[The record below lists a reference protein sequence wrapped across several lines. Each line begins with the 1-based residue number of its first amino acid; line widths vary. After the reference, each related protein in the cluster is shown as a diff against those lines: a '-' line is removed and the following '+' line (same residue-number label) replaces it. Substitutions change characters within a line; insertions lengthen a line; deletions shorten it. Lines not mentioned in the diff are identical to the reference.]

1 MNYVLFDG
9 QHHQKLKPLTL
20 TRPVADLRVGIYKIH
35 DKWKNILDQEV
46 GIRSKDY
53 LASKFNS
60 NKEEVLYGISG
71 ALCPNEELCDAIH
84 SLKDK
89 TIMMKDGNVLAIKP
103 LPREE
108 DLEKELEKY
117 KVVEYTEAVN
127 LIDRPMDIFIMN
139 GMEILNDLSFI
150 DTESIHSTE
159 YGAGNIL
166 LGDSVFI
173 EEGAEING
181 TTINSTTGPIYI
193 GKGVEIMEGSN
204 IRGPFAILDDSILK
218 MGAKVYG
225 PTTIGPQCKVGGEVS
240 NVVFQG
246 YANKAHDGFAGNTV
260 VGYWCNMGADTNT
273 SNLKNNYGEV
283 KSWSYATEKFELTG
297 TQYCGLI
304 MGDHSKSSINTM
316 FNTGTVLGAF
326 VNVFDSGFPPKF
338 IPSFSWGSKAGFET
352 YDFDK
357 AMEVAEVVMQ
367 RRGVELDDTS
377 KSIYKAVF
385 KQMTK

>member
-20 TRPVADLRVGIYKIH
+20 TRPVADLRVGIFKIQ
-35 DKWKNILDQEV
+35 DKWKKILDQEV

-60 NKEEVLYGISG
+60 NIEEVLYGISG

-103 LPREE
+103 LPKEE

-117 KVVEYTEAVN
+117 KVVEYTEGVN
-127 LIDRPMDIFIMN
+127 LIDRPMDIFLMN
-139 GMEILNDLSFI
+139 GQEILNDLSFI

-159 YGAGNIL
+159 YGAGNLL
-166 LGDSVFI
+166 LGDDIFI

-181 TTINSTTGPIYI
+181 ATLNSTTGPIYI

-260 VGYWCNMGADTNT
+260 VGYWCNLGADTNT

-283 KSWSYATEKFELTG
+283 KSWSYATEEYEPTG

-316 FNTGTVLGAF
+316 FNTGTVIGAF

-357 AMEVAEVVMQ
+357 AMEVAGVVMQ
-367 RRGVELDDTS
+367 RRGLELDDVS
-377 KSIYKAVF
+377 KSIYKAIF
-385 KQMTK
+385 KQKTK

>member
-204 IRGPFAILDDSILK
+204 IRGPFAILDNSILK